1 MAYQPRKPIQ
11 WGKVLAH
18 PRDYAIAQHDAKRKA
33 HAKAWN
39 ESANERDG
47 RVGTFE
53 GGVIG
58 LAYDHRAQFIGDTAP
73 SKKELKRV
81 VHEAR
86 ITRQGNRHASGS

>member
-1 MAYQPRKPIQ
+1 MAYSPRKPIK
-11 WGKVLAH
+11 WGEVLTH
-18 PRDYAIAQHDAKRKA
+18 PRDRAIAQHDAKRKA
-33 HAKAWN
+33 YAKAWA

-58 LAYDHRAQFIGDTAP
+58 LAYDHRAQFVIDTAP

-81 VHEAR
+81 IHEAR
-86 ITRQGNRHASGS
+86 ITRQGNRHAAGN